1 MTTFLV
7 RIVLFAVFLTVG
19 RVLIGPWLWQ
29 RRNKNQ
35 AALMRLRAH
44 NPTTCAACRQLRNTP
59 DFTEWEAEIR

>member
-7 RIVLFAVFLTVG
+7 RAVLFALFLVVG
-19 RVLIGPWLWQ
+19 RVLIGPWLYQ

-44 NPTTCAACRQLRNTP
+44 NPATCVVCRQLRDTP
-59 DFTEWEAEIR
+59 DFSEWEIR